1 MNSRVMLRRL
11 LQSDSIVLV
20 LCLVLL
26 AVFGPMTPGLLS
38 AANLGNIA
46 GAMLPLL
53 IVAAGQTLVLVGG
66 GIDLSATSIIA
77 LTSVTGAQLMT
88 GNAGWMAGQPAAVPM
103 GVAAMLGTGA
113 LIGLANGTCVTRLGM
128 PAFMVT
134 LTTMMFLSGFAVW
147 ATASRGISGL
157 PAGFLGIGQRLP
169 VALGVAVLFAGT
181 AHLMLTRTLAGHWL
195 RAIGHNIRTAYVS
208 GVPVAQVVTLS
219 YVASGVSA
227 AGASV
232 LLTARLET
240 GSPVLGQMM
249 MLDVIGAA
257 VIGGTSLFGGRGSV
271 WWTVGGVLFLTLLD
285 NVLSLQDVTH
295 FKIMVIKGAV
305 ILMAAVLDNLRRKN
319 EAA

>member
-1 MNSRVMLRRL
+1 MLRRL

>member
-88 GNAGWMAGQPAAVPM
+88 GNAGWMAGHPAAVPM

-181 AHLMLTRTLAGHWL
+181 AHLLLTRSLAGHWL